1 MSETGTTQNEPW
13 TILRMLQWTTE
24 HLKKHGSPSAR
35 LDAEVLF
42 AHARKCK
49 RIDLY
54 AAFNEEPPEEVK
66 AVFRELVKRR
76 AAGEPV
82 AYLVGQKEFY
92 SLSFVVDKRCLIPRG
107 ETEHIVIECLDRLKK
122 LHTPNPDTTPI
133 QIVDVCTGSGCIA
146 VTIAKEAH
154 RISKPVEVTAIDL
167 SPDALAVA
175 RQNVELHQV
184 QNNVSCVEADLL
196 SNVATNSCD
205 FVLSNPPYVSLA
217 EFEKLDKSVRDFE
230 PRLALVSGEQGTE
243 VIQRLIA
250 QSAQCLKPGGWLI
263 FELSPMIFPDC
274 RTALESSGNW
284 QDVRQVKD
292 LAGLPRVLV
301 AQKPNPSS
309 PSPS

>member
-24 HLKKHGSPSAR
+24 HLKKHGSSSAR

-107 ETEHIVIECLDRLKK
+107 ETEHVVIECLDRLKK
-122 LHTPNPDTTPI
+122 IPATTPDTPPI

-146 VTIAKEAH
+146 ITTAKEALKLG
-154 RISKPVEVTAIDL
+154 KPIAITAIDL

-175 RQNVELHQV
+175 RQNVELHQL
-184 QNNVSCVEADLL
+184 QNIVSCIEADLL
-196 SNVATNSCD
+196 ATIEPNSCD
-205 FVLSNPPYVSLA
+205 FILSNPPYVSQP
-217 EFEKLDKSVRDFE
+217 EFEKLDKSVRNFE
-230 PRLALVSGEQGTE
+230 PRLALVSGEKGTE
-243 VIQRLIA
+243 VIERLMD
-250 QSAQCLKPGGWLI
+250 QSTQCLKPGGWLI
-263 FELSPMIFPDC
+263 FELSPMIATQC
-274 RTALESSGNW
+274 RESLEKSGNW

-301 AQKPNPSS
+301 AQKPNSTS
-309 PSPS
+309 PQQP

>member
-1 MSETGTTQNEPW
+1 MSETETTQNEPW

-92 SLSFVVDKRCLIPRG
+92 SLSFLVDKRCLIPRG
-107 ETEHIVIECLDRLKK
+107 ETEHIVVECLDRLKK
-122 LHTPNPDTTPI
+122 LPTPNPDSPPI
-133 QIVDVCTGSGCIA
+133 QIVDACTGSGCIA
-146 VTIAKEAH
+146 VTIAKEAQ
-154 RISKPVEVTAIDL
+154 RIAKPVAVTAIDI
-167 SPDALAVA
+167 SSDALAVA

-184 QNNVSCVEADLL
+184 QNMVSCIEADLL
-196 SNVATNSCD
+196 STIEPNSCD

-217 EFEKLDKSVRDFE
+217 EFERLDKSVRNFE

-263 FELSPMIFPDC
+263 FELSPMIFANC
-274 RTALESSGNW
+274 RASLESSGNW
-284 QDVRQVKD
+284 QDIRQVKD
-292 LAGLPRVLV
+292 LAGLPRLLV
-301 AQKPNPSS
+301 AQKPISAS
-309 PSPS
+309 PSPP

>member
-1 MSETGTTQNEPW
+1 MSETETTQNEPW

-92 SLSFVVDKRCLIPRG
+92 SLSFLVDKRCLIPRG

-122 LHTPNPDTTPI
+122 LPTPNPDTPPT

-146 VTIAKEAH
+146 VTIAKEAQ
-154 RISKPVEVTAIDL
+154 RIAKPVAVTAIDI
-167 SPDALAVA
+167 SSDALALA

-184 QNNVSCVEADLL
+184 QNIVSCIEADLL
-196 SNVATNSCD
+196 STIEPNSCD

-217 EFEKLDKSVRDFE
+217 EFEKLDKSVRNFE

-263 FELSPMIFPDC
+263 FELSPMIFADC

-284 QDVRQVKD
+284 QDIRQVKD

-301 AQKPNPSS
+301 AQKPISAP

>member
-1 MSETGTTQNEPW
+1 MSETETTQNEPW

-92 SLSFVVDKRCLIPRG
+92 SLSFLVDKRCLIPRG

-122 LHTPNPDTTPI
+122 LPTPNPDTPPT

-146 VTIAKEAH
+146 VTIAKEAQ
-154 RISKPVEVTAIDL
+154 RIAKPVAVTAIDI
-167 SPDALAVA
+167 SSDALAVA

-184 QNNVSCVEADLL
+184 QNIVSCIEADLL
-196 SNVATNSCD
+196 STIEPNSCD

-217 EFEKLDKSVRDFE
+217 EFEKLDKSVRNFE

-250 QSAQCLKPGGWLI
+250 QTAQCLKPGGWLI
-263 FELSPMIFPDC
+263 FELSPMIFADC
-274 RTALESSGNW
+274 RTALESSGYW
-284 QDVRQVKD
+284 QDIRQVKD

-301 AQKPNPSS
+301 AQKPISAS

>member
-1 MSETGTTQNEPW
+1 MSETETTQNEPW

-92 SLSFVVDKRCLIPRG
+92 SLSFLVDKRCLIPRG
-107 ETEHIVIECLDRLKK
+107 ETEHIVVECLDRLKK
-122 LHTPNPDTTPI
+122 LPTPNPDSPPI

-146 VTIAKEAH
+146 VTIAKEAQ
-154 RISKPVEVTAIDL
+154 RIAKPVAVTAIDI
-167 SPDALAVA
+167 SSDALAVA

-184 QNNVSCVEADLL
+184 QNMVSCIEADLL
-196 SNVATNSCD
+196 STIEPNSCD

-217 EFEKLDKSVRDFE
+217 EFEKLDKSVRNFE

-263 FELSPMIFPDC
+263 FELSPMIFANC
-274 RTALESSGNW
+274 RASLESSGNW
-284 QDVRQVKD
+284 QDIRQVKD
-292 LAGLPRVLV
+292 LAGLPRLLV
-301 AQKPNPSS
+301 AQKPISAS

>member
-1 MSETGTTQNEPW
+1 MSETETTQNEPW

-92 SLSFVVDKRCLIPRG
+92 SLSFLVDKRCLIPRG

-122 LHTPNPDTTPI
+122 LPTPNPHTPPT
-133 QIVDVCTGSGCIA
+133 QIVDACTGSGCIA
-146 VTIAKEAH
+146 VTIAKEAQ
-154 RISKPVEVTAIDL
+154 RIAKPVAVTAIDI
-167 SPDALAVA
+167 STDALAVA

-196 SNVATNSCD
+196 STIEPNSCD
-205 FVLSNPPYVSLA
+205 FILSNPPYVSLA
-217 EFEKLDKSVRDFE
+217 EFEKLDKSVRNFE

-263 FELSPMIFPDC
+263 FELSPMIFATC
-274 RTALESSGNW
+274 RSALESSGIW

-301 AQKPNPSS
+301 AQKPISAS

>member
-1 MSETGTTQNEPW
+1 MSETETTQNEPW

-92 SLSFVVDKRCLIPRG
+92 SLSFLVDKRCLIPRG

-122 LHTPNPDTTPI
+122 LPTPNPDTPPT

-146 VTIAKEAH
+146 VTIAKEAQ
-154 RISKPVEVTAIDL
+154 RIAKPVAVTAIDI
-167 SPDALAVA
+167 SSDALAVA

-184 QNNVSCVEADLL
+184 QNIVSCIEADLL
-196 SNVATNSCD
+196 STIEPNSCD

-217 EFEKLDKSVRDFE
+217 EFEKLDKSVRNFE

-263 FELSPMIFPDC
+263 FELSPMIFADC
-274 RTALESSGNW
+274 RTALESSGYW
-284 QDVRQVKD
+284 QDIRQVKD

-301 AQKPNPSS
+301 AQKPISDP

>member
-1 MSETGTTQNEPW
+1 MSETETTQNEPW

-92 SLSFVVDKRCLIPRG
+92 SLSFLVDKRCLIPRG
-107 ETEHIVIECLDRLKK
+107 ETEHIVVECLDRLKK
-122 LHTPNPDTTPI
+122 LPTPNPDSPPI

-146 VTIAKEAH
+146 VTIAKEAQ
-154 RISKPVEVTAIDL
+154 RIAKPVAVTAIDI
-167 SPDALAVA
+167 SSDALAVA

-184 QNNVSCVEADLL
+184 QNMVSCIEADLL
-196 SNVATNSCD
+196 STIEPNSCD

-217 EFEKLDKSVRDFE
+217 EFEILDKSVRNFE

-263 FELSPMIFPDC
+263 FELSPMIFANC
-274 RTALESSGNW
+274 RASLESSGNW
-284 QDVRQVKD
+284 QDIRQVKD
-292 LAGLPRVLV
+292 LAGLPRLLV
-301 AQKPNPSS
+301 AQKPISAS

>member
-1 MSETGTTQNEPW
+1 MSETETTQNEPW

-92 SLSFVVDKRCLIPRG
+92 SLSFLVDKRCLIPRG
-107 ETEHIVIECLDRLKK
+107 ETEHIVVECLDRLKK
-122 LHTPNPDTTPI
+122 LPTPNPDSPPI

-146 VTIAKEAH
+146 VTIAKEAQ
-154 RISKPVEVTAIDL
+154 RIAKPVAVTAIDI
-167 SPDALAVA
+167 SSDALAVA

-184 QNNVSCVEADLL
+184 QNMVSCIEADLL
-196 SNVATNSCD
+196 STIEPNSCD

-217 EFEKLDKSVRDFE
+217 EFEKLDKSVRNFE

-263 FELSPMIFPDC
+263 FELSPMIFANC
-274 RTALESSGNW
+274 RASLESSGNW
-284 QDVRQVKD
+284 QDIRQVKD
-292 LAGLPRVLV
+292 LAGLPRLLV
-301 AQKPNPSS
+301 AQKPISAS
-309 PSPS
+309 PSRS